1 MLLRHSQPVLRDR
14 REYPRMR
21 SACLP
26 LKKQRLLFSPTQVY
40 CRYVCDTT
48 SRKNR
53 ELTQFFD
60 ALNELDYQAQ
70 RDSWDGTLTYLVPS
84 RSVREDSN
92 QPPHDGG
99 RGRSGSSRRS
109 HGGKYAPNIKRNGG
123 DVENGG
129 FASPAVAD
137 TDDGDNDGSSGNRT
151 SKFSIFSWLRSY
163 WGREASWYNGDDDD
177 DVNSHSSRSGTS
189 AQQQRRQHGQRWSA
203 GETTTAVSRGKADGS
218 RGKCRAANPAPYMSA
233 ALGWCCKPALR
244 ALGRR
249 SIDTASVYTLYNYP

>member
-1 MLLRHSQPVLRDR
+1 FGEENGRQGTAGERKATAEEGDMKYDS
-14 REYPRMR
+14 
-21 SACLP
+21 SG
-26 LKKQRLLFSPTQVY
+26 SP
-40 CRYVCDTT
+40 D
-48 SRKNR
+48 
-53 ELTQFFD
+53 EEEFFD

-177 DVNSHSSRSGTS
+177 DDNSHSSRSGTS

-249 SIDTASVYTLYNYP
+249 SIDTLARWLCIANAVSSLLAVGCIVAG